1 MSASVARTAYED
13 TVRPEWVDYNGHMN
27 DSAYAV
33 VFSQAIDALMEWLGI
48 DESFR
53 EQHHYTLFTLETHIR
68 YLHEAHEGMPLAVD
82 IELLDHDA
90 KRLHIFQTMRG
101 GADGATTLATCE
113 AMLMGI
119 DQAAGRAAGLPQ
131 SIAERVTAFAARH
144 GAPEW
149 PDGAG
154 RCMGIRRR

>member
-1 MSASVARTAYED
+1 MGTAAARTAYQD

-33 VFSQAIDALMEWLGI
+33 VFSQAIDALMDWLGL
-48 DESFR
+48 DAALR
-53 EQHHYTLFTLETHIR
+53 EGHDYTLFTLETHIR
-68 YLHEAHEGMPLAVD
+68 YLNEAHEGTPLAVD
-82 IELLDHDA
+82 IELIDHDA

-119 DQAAGRAAGLPQ
+119 DQGAGRAGAFPQ
-131 SIAERVTAFAARH
+131 PIAERVEAFAARH

-149 PDGAG
+149 PEGAG
-154 RCMGIRRR
+154 RSIGIRRT